1 MWPTRSD
8 LDDDLVQEMEDFL
21 VEHGNR
27 YLNETVIEG
36 IPMSSLFQVGF
47 KLSHCCYVH
56 LRGMV
61 HGSLCQGSTALICGR
76 VCVELLVVLRDP
88 LGDSHYHW
96 IEFGFERHTAL
107 QDLSGSLDRTGR
119 GFLLAPEPTGLVSSP
134 CLRDTAYDPA
144 QNLEV
149 FPSRKLS
156 MNKAP
161 PDLKYEDG
169 HSGDGGFL
177 CIDMHQQFNH

>member
-27 YLNETVIEG
+27 YLNATVIEG

-96 IEFGFERHTAL
+96 IEFGFESHTAL

-119 GFLLAPEPTGLVSSP
+119 GFLLARSRRVLFPALVSGTQP
-134 CLRDTAYDPA
+134 MTLPKI
-144 QNLEV
+144 
-149 FPSRKLS
+149 SRCFHRV
-156 MNKAP
+156 N
-161 PDLKYEDG
+161 
-169 HSGDGGFL
+169 
-177 CIDMHQQFNH
+177 CR